1 MTDMDVTETQ
11 PSKSEIITVENKL
24 LDPGS
29 SADSPK
35 FNDLFDCKADGYCIW
50 CWCGFCFPLPTACC
64 IGHKM
69 GDKWAWL
76 KFTIPGKLINDLTL
90 HQVSTGHQDQ
100 GCALELITL
109 NLTR

>member
-24 LDPGS
+24 LEPES

-35 FNDLFDCKADGYCIW
+35 VNDLFDCKVDGYCLW

-76 KFTIPGKLINDLTL
+76 KFTIPGKLINDLIL
-90 HQVSTGHQDQ
+90 HRVSTDHHDPVH
-100 GCALELITL
+100 
-109 NLTR
+109 